1 MTERKIAVVG
11 SGVSGMTAGYVLSHS
26 DHVTMF
32 EADDRLGGH
41 ADTHLVVPP
50 AGPPIGVDT
59 GFIVYNE
66 RTYQLLTRL
75 FAELDVA
82 TQPSQMSMSV
92 RCAGCGLQYAG
103 RPAAPSTPTTSPGP
117 AASSRGRRNGDL
129 KTACRSRRSGG
140 KGLRYVCSASQGRPS
155 A

>member
-11 SGVSGMTAGYVLSHS
+11 GGVSGMTAGYVLSHS

-59 GFIVYNE
+59 GFIPWPPK
-66 RTYQLLTRL
+66 R
-75 FAELDVA
+75 
-82 TQPSQMSMSV
+82 
-92 RCAGCGLQYAG
+92 
-103 RPAAPSTPTTSPGP
+103 
-117 AASSRGRRNGDL
+117 
-129 KTACRSRRSGG
+129 
-140 KGLRYVCSASQGRPS
+140 
-155 A
+155 